1 MPDKKPPTVFLSYS
15 SRDKLAA
22 DALCARVEEA
32 GIRCWIAPRDIIPG
46 LRWGECIIRALDICP
61 IMVLLMT
68 HQSSASTHVAKEV
81 ERAVHK
87 GVIIL
92 PLRIEDVQPQGNL
105 EYFLSDTHWMDALT
119 RLMEMH
125 FDRLIDVLQSLI
137 GTPPPKA
144 PTATAVPTTPE
155 SREQFLQA
163 FEEFDTDDWK
173 VAKKDSW
180 FRRIARVFDDV

>member
-1 MPDKKPPTVFLSYS
+1 MSDKKAPTVFLSYS

-32 GIRCWIAPRDIIPG
+32 GLRCWIAPRDIIPG

-92 PLRIEDVQPQGNL
+92 PLRIEDVQPEGNL

-119 RLMEMH
+119 PPMEMH
-125 FDRLIDVLQSLI
+125 FDKLIDVLRSLI
-137 GTPPPKA
+137 GSPPER
-144 PTATAVPTTPE
+144 ATVAAVPTTPE
-155 SREQFLQA
+155 SREQFLKA
-163 FEEFDTDDWK
+163 FEEFDADDWK
-173 VAKKDSW
+173 VARKDSW
-180 FRRIARVFDDV
+180 FRRITRVFDDV

>member
-1 MPDKKPPTVFLSYS
+1 MSDKKPPTVFLSYS
-15 SRDKLAA
+15 SRDKLTA
-22 DALCARVEEA
+22 DALCARVEAA
-32 GIRCWIAPRDIIPG
+32 GIRCWIAPRDIVPG

-68 HQSSASTHVAKEV
+68 HQSSVSAHVAKEV

-87 GVIIL
+87 GVIIV
-92 PLRIEDVQPQGNL
+92 PLRIEDVQPEGNL

-119 RLMEMH
+119 PPMEAH
-125 FDRLIDVLQSLI
+125 FDKLIDVLRSLI
-137 GTPPPKA
+137 ATPAGKSPA
-144 PTATAVPTTPE
+144 ADTVQHSPE
-155 SREQFLQA
+155 AREQFLQA

-173 VAKKDSW
+173 IAKKDSW